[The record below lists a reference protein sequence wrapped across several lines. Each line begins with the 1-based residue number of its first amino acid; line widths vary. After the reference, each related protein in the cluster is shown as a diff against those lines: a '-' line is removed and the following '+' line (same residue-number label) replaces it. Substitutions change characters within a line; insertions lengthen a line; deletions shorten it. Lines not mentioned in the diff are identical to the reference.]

1 MSDTN
6 ACGNRHIDGLAHR
19 GRLQSIWSQLEYR
32 YAEVRDHAEA
42 VWVARKNGVLRR
54 LVEREPRYAVL
65 LDGAQTG
72 PTSDAEWDL
81 LAEAALVAIG
91 RLDMQQLVTRRNAA

>member
-1 MSDTN
+1 MSDPN
-6 ACGNRHIDGLAHR
+6 ACGNKHIDSLAHR

-32 YAEVRDHAEA
+32 YTEIRDHREA
-42 VWVARKNGVLRR
+42 VWIARKNGVVRR

-72 PTSDAEWDL
+72 PTCDSEWDL
-81 LAEAALVAIG
+81 LADAVLVAIG
-91 RLDMQQLVTRRNAA
+91 RRVTTCNAA